1 MPCHLEPVPYT
12 WSVRSSLAF
21 GSLLLTL
28 ACSSNGSQPHPSPST
43 GGAAAGGTSGISGAN
58 AVGGQGGLGAT
69 SGAGGGGGTATG
81 TAGSGTAGT
90 GTAGTGTAGSGT
102 AGTGTAGSG
111 GSVGTGTGGASSTFH
126 VEGRFLYDRCN
137 EKVVLRGVNEMVVW
151 TAGKDGAPEFTDVAQ
166 TGANS
171 VRIVWNEE
179 GSAAELETAITNAL
193 AAKLIPMVEHHSA
206 TGKLPD
212 VATKVV
218 PYWTKTDVAQILVKH
233 QANLL
238 LNIANEA
245 GDDKVTQEA
254 FESTYKAAITAI
266 RGIGFKGPLVID
278 APQWGQ
284 DIDRLQASGPALI
297 VADPLHNLMFS
308 VHMWWS
314 DPQGTRVK
322 KELQESADMNLPLVV
337 GEFAQHAVY
346 LCDQSPFAYSVL
358 LDEAHTREI
367 GWLAWSWGG
376 VTNSDCSGMGTF
388 DMTTGGKFGSWTGK
402 WASDVAVDHPQGLKT
417 AVRPKSIVTGACQ

>member
-1 MPCHLEPVPYT
+1 MACHLEPVPYIGC
-12 WSVRSSLAF
+12 VRSSLAL
-21 GSLLLTL
+21 GSLLLTF
-28 ACSSNGSQPHPSPST
+28 ACSSNGGQPSPTPSLRGA
-43 GGAAAGGTSGISGAN
+43 GGDGTSGASGAN
-58 AVGGQGGLGAT
+58 ATAGQGGLATT
-69 SGAGGGGGTATG
+69 SGAGGGGGTT
-81 TAGSGTAGT
+81 GT
-90 GTAGTGTAGSGT
+90 GTAGNGTAGG
-102 AGTGTAGSG
+102 GGSG
-111 GSVGTGTGGASSTFH
+111 GTSLGGSASGTFH
-126 VEGRFLYDRCN
+126 VDGRFLYDRCN

-151 TAGKDGAPEFTDVAQ
+151 TAGKDGAPEFTDIAQ

-179 GSAAELETAITNAL
+179 GSAAELDTAISNAL
-193 AAKLIPMVEHHSA
+193 AAKLIPIVEHHSA

-212 VATKVV
+212 VAAKVI
-218 PYWTKTDVAQILVKH
+218 PYWTQNDVAQILVKH

-254 FESTYKAAITAI
+254 FESTYKAAITAL
-266 RGIGFKGPLVID
+266 RGTGFNGPLLID

-297 VADPLHNLMFS
+297 AADPLHNLMFS

-314 DPQGTRVK
+314 DPEGARVK
-322 KELQESADMNLPLVV
+322 QELQQSADMNLPLVV

-346 LCDQSPFAYSVL
+346 LCDQSPFAYAVL
-358 LDEAHTREI
+358 LDEANTREI

-388 DMTTGGKFGSWTGK
+388 DMTTGGKFGTWTGK
-402 WASDVAVDHPQGLKT
+402 WASDVAVDHAQGLKT

>member
-1 MPCHLEPVPYT
+1 MTP
-12 WSVRSSLAF
+12 AGG
-21 GSLLLTL
+21 GSNAT
-28 ACSSNGSQPHPSPST
+28 AGSAT
-43 GGAAAGGTSGISGAN
+43 AGNATAGGAAGNAAAGN
-58 AVGGQGGLGAT
+58 
-69 SGAGGGGGTATG
+69 
-81 TAGSGTAGT
+81 
-90 GTAGTGTAGSGT
+90 
-102 AGTGTAGSG
+102 AGSG
-111 GSVGTGTGGASSTFH
+111 GTSAGGSTSSSSTFH
-126 VEGRFLYDRCN
+126 VQGRFLYDRCN

-151 TAGKDGAPEFTDVAQ
+151 TAGKDGTPEFTDIAQ

-179 GSAAELETAITNAL
+179 GSAAELDTAISNAL
-193 AAKLIPMVEHHSA
+193 TAKLIPIVEHHSA

-212 VATKVV
+212 VTAKVV
-218 PYWTKTDVAQILVKH
+218 PYWTQQDVAQVLVKH

-254 FESTYKAAITAI
+254 FESTYKSAITAL
-266 RGIGFKGPLVID
+266 RGTGFKGPLVID

-297 VADPLHNLMFS
+297 AADPLHNLMFS

-322 KELQESADMNLPLVV
+322 QELQQSADMNLPLVV

-358 LDEAHTREI
+358 LDEAKTREI

-388 DMTTGGKFGSWTGK
+388 DMTSGGKFGSWTGK
-402 WASDVAVDHPQGLKT
+402 WASDVAVDHPHGLKT

>member
-1 MPCHLEPVPYT
+1 MP
-12 WSVRSSLAF
+12 SA
-21 GSLLLTL
+21 
-28 ACSSNGSQPHPSPST
+28 
-43 GGAAAGGTSGISGAN
+43 SGAS
-58 AVGGQGGLGAT
+58 ALGGQGTTAGA
-69 SGAGGGGGTATG
+69 AGTIGSA
-81 TAGSGTAGT
+81 TAGSA
-90 GTAGTGTAGSGT
+90 
-102 AGTGTAGSG
+102 TAGSG
-111 GSVGTGTGGASSTFH
+111 GAGGTAAGGSASSSTFH
-126 VEGRFLYDRCN
+126 VDGRFLYDRCN
-137 EKVVLRGVNEMVVW
+137 EKVVLRGVNEMIVW
-151 TAGKDGAPEFTDVAQ
+151 SEGKDGAPEFTEIAL

-179 GSAAELETAITNAL
+179 GTAAELDTAIGNAL

-206 TGKLPD
+206 TGVLPD
-212 VATKVV
+212 VAAKVV
-218 PYWTKTDVAQILVKH
+218 PYWTQADVAQVLVKH

-254 FESTYKAAITAI
+254 FESTYTAAIAAI
-266 RGIGFKGPLVID
+266 RGTGFQGPLIID

-297 VADPLHNLMFS
+297 AADPLHNVMFS

-314 DPQGTRVK
+314 DPQGTRVMQ
-322 KELQESADMNLPLVV
+322 ELQQSADMNLPLIV

-358 LDEAHTREI
+358 LDEANTREI

-376 VTNSDCSGMGTF
+376 VVNNDCKDMGTF
-388 DMTTGGKFGSWTGK
+388 NMTNAGKFGDWTGK
-402 WASDVAVDHPQGLKT
+402 WASDVAVDHAHGLKT
-417 AVRPKSIVTGACQ
+417 AVRPKSIATGACQ

>member
-1 MPCHLEPVPYT
+1 M
-12 WSVRSSLAF
+12 RSSLAF
-21 GSLLLTL
+21 GSLLVTL
-28 ACSSNGSQPHPSPST
+28 ACSSNGAEPSPTPAT
-43 GGAAAGGTSGISGAN
+43 GGSAAAGTPSASGAS
-58 AVGGQGGLGAT
+58 ALAGQGGLGTTAGT
-69 SGAGGGGGTATG
+69 GGGGGTI
-81 TAGSGTAGT
+81 GSGTAG
-90 GTAGTGTAGSGT
+90 S
-102 AGTGTAGSG
+102 AGSG
-111 GSVGTGTGGASSTFH
+111 GTSTGGSASSSTFH
-126 VEGRFLYDRCN
+126 VDGRFLYDRCN

-151 TAGKDGAPEFTDVAQ
+151 SEGKDGAPEFTEIAL

-179 GSAAELETAITNAL
+179 GTAAELDTAISNAL
-193 AAKLIPMVEHHSA
+193 AAKLIPMIEHHSA
-206 TGKLPD
+206 TGILPD
-212 VATKVV
+212 VAAKVV
-218 PYWTKTDVAQILVKH
+218 PYWTQADVAQVLLKH

-254 FESTYKAAITAI
+254 FESTYTAAITAI
-266 RGIGFKGPLVID
+266 RGTGFQGPLIID

-297 VADPLHNLMFS
+297 TADPLHNLMFS

-314 DPQGTRVK
+314 DPQGTRVLQ
-322 KELQESADMNLPLVV
+322 ELQQSADMNLPLVV

-358 LDEAHTREI
+358 LDEANTREI

-376 VTNSDCSGMGTF
+376 VTNNDCMDMGTF
-388 DMTTGGKFGSWTGK
+388 NMTTGGKFGDWTAK
-402 WASDVAVDHPQGLKT
+402 WASDVAVDHAHGLKT
-417 AVRPKSIVTGACQ
+417 AVRPKSILMGACE

>member
-1 MPCHLEPVPYT
+1 M
-12 WSVRSSLAF
+12 A
-21 GSLLLTL
+21 G
-28 ACSSNGSQPHPSPST
+28 AGDG
-43 GGAAAGGTSGISGAN
+43 GGAAGS
-58 AVGGQGGLGAT
+58 
-69 SGAGGGGGTATG
+69 G
-81 TAGSGTAGT
+81 TAGSGTAGS
-90 GTAGTGTAGSGT
+90 GTAGSGT
-102 AGTGTAGSG
+102 AGSGTAGGSG
-111 GSVGTGTGGASSTFH
+111 GSGGTSAGGGPSGTFH
-126 VEGRFLYDRCN
+126 VDGRFLYDRCN
-137 EKVVLRGVNEMVVW
+137 EKVVLRGVNEMIVW
-151 TAGKDGAPEFTDVAQ
+151 TAGKDGSPEFGEIAQ

-179 GSAAELETAITNAL
+179 GNAAELDTAITNAL
-193 AAKLIPMVEHHSA
+193 AAKLIPIVEHHSA

-212 VATKVV
+212 VTAKVV
-218 PYWTKTDVAQILVKH
+218 PYWTQSDVAAVLVKH
-233 QANLL
+233 QASLL

-254 FESTYKAAITAI
+254 FESTYKAAVTAI
-266 RGIGFKGPLVID
+266 RGIGFKAPLVID

-297 VADPLHNLMFS
+297 AADALHNLMFS

-322 KELQESADMNLPLVV
+322 QELQQSADMNLPLVV

-367 GWLAWSWGG
+367 GWLAWSWGSAL
-376 VTNSDCSGMGTF
+376 NSDCKGMGVF
-388 DMTTGGKFGSWTGK
+388 DMTSDGKFGNWTGK
-402 WASDVAVDHPQGLKT
+402 WASDIAVDHAHGLKT
-417 AVRPKSIVTGACQ
+417 AVRPKSIVSGTCQ

>member
-1 MPCHLEPVPYT
+1 
-12 WSVRSSLAF
+12 VRSSLAL
-21 GSLLLTL
+21 GSVLLTL
-28 ACSSNGSQPHPSPST
+28 ACSSNGAPPTPST
-43 GGAAAGGTSGISGAN
+43 GGAAA
-58 AVGGQGGLGAT
+58 GGQGGLGAT
-69 SGAGGGGGTATG
+69 SGAGGGGGTAG
-81 TAGSGTAGT
+81 NG
-90 GTAGTGTAGSGT
+90 
-102 AGTGTAGSG
+102 AGSG
-111 GSVGTGTGGASSTFH
+111 GTATVGASSTFH

-151 TAGKDGAPEFTDVAQ
+151 TAGRDGAPEFTDIAQ

-171 VRIVWNEE
+171 IRIVWNEE
-179 GSAAELETAITNAL
+179 GTAAELDTAITNAL
-193 AAKLIPMVEHHSA
+193 GAKLIPMVEHHSA

-218 PYWTKTDVAQILVKH
+218 PYWTQSDVAQVLLKH

-254 FESTYKAAITAI
+254 FESTYTAAITAL
-266 RGIGFKGPLVID
+266 RGTGFKGPLIID

-284 DIDRLQASGPALI
+284 DINRLQASGPALI
-297 VADPLHNLMFS
+297 AADPLHNLMFS

-314 DPQGTRVK
+314 DPEGARVK
-322 KELQESADMNLPLVV
+322 QELQESADMNLPLVV

-346 LCDQSPFAYSVL
+346 LCDQSPFAYAVL
-358 LDEAHTREI
+358 LDEANTREI

-402 WASDVAVDHPQGLKT
+402 WASDVAVDHAHGLKT

>member
-1 MPCHLEPVPYT
+1 MCIY
-12 WSVRSSLAF
+12 SLRTSFAF
-21 GSLLLTL
+21 GSLLLGF
-28 ACSSNGSQPHPSPST
+28 ACSNQGSEPSPPPSAGGSGT
-43 GGAAAGGTSGISGAN
+43 GGNSGAS
-58 AVGGQGGLGAT
+58 AIGGQGGSNAT
-69 SGAGGGGGTATG
+69 AGAGSG
-81 TAGSGTAGT
+81 TAGSGTAGS
-90 GTAGTGTAGSGT
+90 GTAGSGT
-102 AGTGTAGSG
+102 AGSGAAGSGAAGSAGSG
-111 GSVGTGTGGASSTFH
+111 GTSTGGDASGTFH
-126 VEGRFLYDRCN
+126 VDGRFLYDRCD
-137 EKVVLRGVNEMVVW
+137 EKVVLRGVNEMIVW
-151 TAGKDGAPEFTDVAQ
+151 TTGKDGSPEFTEIAQ
-166 TGANS
+166 TGANT

-179 GSAAELETAITNAL
+179 GNAAELDTAITNAL

-212 VATKVV
+212 VIAQVV
-218 PYWTKTDVAQILVKH
+218 PYWTQNDVAQVLVKH

-245 GDDKVTQEA
+245 GDDKVTQDA
-254 FESTYKAAITAI
+254 FESTYKAAIDAI
-266 RGIGFKGPLVID
+266 RGSGFKGPLIID

-297 VADPLHNLMFS
+297 TADPLHNLMFS

-322 KELQESADMNLPLVV
+322 QELQQSAAMNLPLVV

-358 LDEAHTREI
+358 LDEAHTHEI

-376 VTNSDCSGMGTF
+376 VLNSDCKGMGVF
-388 DMTTGGKFGSWTGK
+388 DMTSDGKFGNWTGK
-402 WASDVAVDHPQGLKT
+402 WASDIAVDHAQGLKT
-417 AVRPKSIVTGACQ
+417 AVRPRSIVTGACK

>member
-1 MPCHLEPVPYT
+1 M
-12 WSVRSSLAF
+12 RSSLAF

-28 ACSSNGSQPHPSPST
+28 ACSSNGAESPTPAT
-43 GGAAAGGTSGISGAN
+43 GGSAAAGTPGASGAS
-58 AVGGQGGLGAT
+58 ALAGQGGLGTTA
-69 SGAGGGGGTATG
+69 GAGGGGGTT
-81 TAGSGTAGT
+81 GSGTAG
-90 GTAGTGTAGSGT
+90 S
-102 AGTGTAGSG
+102 AGSG
-111 GSVGTGTGGASSTFH
+111 GTSSGGSASSSTFH
-126 VEGRFLYDRCN
+126 VDGRFLYDRCN

-151 TAGKDGAPEFTDVAQ
+151 SEGKDGAPEFAEIAQ

-179 GSAAELETAITNAL
+179 GTATELDTAISNAL

-206 TGKLPD
+206 TGNLPD
-212 VATKVV
+212 VAAKVV
-218 PYWTKTDVAQILVKH
+218 PYWTQADVAQVLVKH
-233 QANLL
+233 QASLL

-254 FESTYKAAITAI
+254 FESAYSAAISAL
-266 RGIGFKGPLVID
+266 RGTGFKGPLIID

-297 VADPLHNLMFS
+297 TADPLHNLMFS

-314 DPQGTRVK
+314 DPQGTRVMQ
-322 KELQESADMNLPLVV
+322 ELQQSADMNLPLIV

-358 LDEAHTREI
+358 LDEANTREI

-376 VTNSDCSGMGTF
+376 VTNNDCMDMGTF
-388 DMTTGGKFGSWTGK
+388 NMTSGGKFGDWTAK
-402 WASDVAVDHPQGLKT
+402 WASDVAVDHAHGLKT
-417 AVRPKSIVTGACQ
+417 AVRPKSIVMGACQ

>member
-1 MPCHLEPVPYT
+1 MNICSLGFA
-12 WSVRSSLAF
+12 LAF
-21 GSLLLTL
+21 GSILSVV
-28 ACSSNGSQPHPSPST
+28 ACSNNGSELRPSP
-43 GGAAAGGTSGISGAN
+43 GGSATADTSGASAI
-58 AVGGQGGLGAT
+58 GGQGNPNTTA
-69 SGAGGGGGTATG
+69 GAGG
-81 TAGSGTAGT
+81 TAGSGTAG
-90 GTAGTGTAGSGT
+90 S
-102 AGTGTAGSG
+102 GTAGSG
-111 GSVGTGTGGASSTFH
+111 GSGGTFSGGNPSGTFH
-126 VEGRFLYDRCN
+126 VDGRFLYDRCN
-137 EKVVLRGVNEMVVW
+137 KKVVLRGVNEKIVW
-151 TAGKDGAPEFTDVAQ
+151 TPGKDGSPEFSEVAQ

-179 GSAAELETAITNAL
+179 GNAAELNVAITNAL
-193 AAKLIPMVEHHSA
+193 AAKLIPIVEHHSA

-212 VATKVV
+212 VTAKVV
-218 PYWTKTDVAQILVKH
+218 PYWTQSDVAQVLVKH

-245 GDDKVTQEA
+245 GDDKVTQQA
-254 FESTYKAAITAI
+254 FESTYKSAISAI
-266 RGIGFKGPLVID
+266 RGIGFKGPLIID

-297 VADPLHNLMFS
+297 TADPLHNLMFS

-314 DPQGTRVK
+314 DPQGIRVK
-322 KELQESADMNLPLVV
+322 QELAQSADMNLPLLV

-376 VTNSDCSGMGTF
+376 VTNSDCKGMGVF
-388 DMTTGGKFGSWTGK
+388 DMTSDGKFGNWTGK
-402 WASDVAVDHPQGLKT
+402 WASDITVDHAQGLKT
-417 AVRPKSIVTGACQ
+417 AVRPRSVISGACE